1 LNQLSTN
8 QTSFASAVATQ
19 ETEFF
24 KENYK
29 NVHNNLNSKVQK
41 LEIYLKTKK
50 DEIIDDISERFDNLL

>member
-8 QTSFASAVATQ
+8 QTSFASAEETQ

-29 NVHNNLNSKVQK
+29 NVQNNLNSKVQK